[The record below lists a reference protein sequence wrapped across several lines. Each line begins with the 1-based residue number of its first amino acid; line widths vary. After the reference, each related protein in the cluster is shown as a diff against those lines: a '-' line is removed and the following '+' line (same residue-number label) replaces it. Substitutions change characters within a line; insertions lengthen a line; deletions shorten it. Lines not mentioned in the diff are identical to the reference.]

1 MRLDEVFSGTEEAVE
16 YWQGSTPDAQL
27 YMLGCLILRVLRV
40 AEPLAATVGEMQQD
54 QAEVVAVL
62 QEVADLIDPRK
73 DTHQAPQGEPVA
85 APPAPPALPSS
96 VAAPAEEQLVTPE
109 ASAEQLVSTSAP
121 ADAADAANAAPPGKR
136 DRRRKRDAYAAE

>member
-1 MRLDEVFSGTEEAVE
+1 MKLDEVFSGTKEAVD

-40 AEPLAATVGEMQQD
+40 VEPLATSVGAMQQD

-62 QEVADLIDPRK
+62 QEVADLIDPRR

-85 APPAPPALPSS
+85 ALPSS

-109 ASAEQLVSTSAP
+109 ALAEQLVLTSAP
-121 ADAADAANAAPPGKR
+121 ADAADVANAAPSGKR
-136 DRRRKRDAYAAE
+136 DRRRKRDAAAAAAE

>member
-1 MRLDEVFSGTEEAVE
+1 MKLDEVFSGTEEAVE

-40 AEPLAATVGEMQQD
+40 AEPLAASVGEMQQD

-85 APPAPPALPSS
+85 APPALPSS
-96 VAAPAEEQLVTPE
+96 VVAAPAEEQLVTPE
-109 ASAEQLVSTSAP
+109 AAAEQLVSTSAP
-121 ADAADAANAAPPGKR
+121 ADAASAAPPGKR
-136 DRRRKRDAYAAE
+136 DRRRKRDAE

>member
-40 AEPLAATVGEMQQD
+40 AEPLAASVGEMQQD

-85 APPAPPALPSS
+85 APPALPSS

-121 ADAADAANAAPPGKR
+121 ADAASAAPPGKR
-136 DRRRKRDAYAAE
+136 DRRRKRDAAE

>member
-40 AEPLAATVGEMQQD
+40 AEPLAASVGEMQQD

-62 QEVADLIDPRK
+62 QEVADLIDPRR
-73 DTHQAPQGEPVA
+73 DTHQAPQGEPNA
-85 APPAPPALPSS
+85 APPALPSP
-96 VAAPAEEQLVTPE
+96 VAAPAAEQLVTPE
-109 ASAEQLVSTSAP
+109 ASAEQPVSTSPP
-121 ADAADAANAAPPGKR
+121 ADAADAANAANAEPPGRR
-136 DRRRKRDAYAAE
+136 DRRRKRAADAAE

>member
-1 MRLDEVFSGTEEAVE
+1 MTLEDVFSGTDTAVE

-40 AEPLAATVGEMQQD
+40 AEPLATSVGEMQKD

-85 APPAPPALPSS
+85 APPALPSS

-136 DRRRKRDAYAAE
+136 DRRRKRDAAAE